1 MMDERLKNIKHNL
14 IESDTVSG
22 KIIYRDME
30 KHGSDYLNN
39 CDLMG
44 EHLEFLSSHFRLAK
58 SEITIILNK
67 QISNGIQE
75 LSNQNDW
82 VNLGHVA
89 KHALKEKLKVVK
101 RNDEKYL
108 KPIIKVVENTLEFM
122 NLSLDDQNKALNSLE
137 DEEDE

>member
-30 KHGSDYLNN
+30 KHGSEYLNN

-44 EHLEFLSSHFRLAK
+44 EHLEFLSQQFRQSK
-58 SEITIILNK
+58 SEIIIMINT
-67 QISNGIQE
+67 QISIGIQE
-75 LSNQNDW
+75 LSDRNDW
-82 VNLGHVA
+82 VNLGKVA
-89 KHALKEKLKVVK
+89 KHALEEKLEVVR

>member
-1 MMDERLKNIKHNL
+1 MDERLKNIKHNL

-30 KHGSDYLNN
+30 KHGSEYLNN

-44 EHLEFLSSHFRLAK
+44 EHLEFLSQQFRQSK
-58 SEITIILNK
+58 SEIIIMINT
-67 QISNGIQE
+67 QISIGIQE
-75 LSNQNDW
+75 LSVRNDW
-82 VNLGHVA
+82 VNLGKVA
-89 KHALKEKLKVVK
+89 KHALEEKLEVVR

>member
-75 LSNQNDW
+75 LSSRNDW
-82 VNLGHVA
+82 VNLGQVA
-89 KHALKEKLKVVK
+89 KHALEEKLKIVK
-101 RNDEKYL
+101 HDKQL
-108 KPIIKVVENTLEFM
+108 KLIENVTKNILKFM
-122 NLSLDDQNKALNSLE
+122 NLSLDDQNEALKSLE
-137 DEEDE
+137 EEEDE

>member
-14 IESDTVSG
+14 IESNTVSG

-30 KHGSDYLNN
+30 KHGSEYLNN

-44 EHLEFLSSHFRLAK
+44 EHLEFLSQQFRQSK
-58 SEITIILNK
+58 SEIIIMINT
-67 QISNGIQE
+67 QISIGIQE
-75 LSNQNDW
+75 LSDRNDW
-82 VNLGHVA
+82 VNLGKVA
-89 KHALKEKLKVVK
+89 KHALEEKLEVVR

>member
-1 MMDERLKNIKHNL
+1 MDERLKNIKHNL

-30 KHGSDYLNN
+30 KHGSEYLNN

-44 EHLEFLSSHFRLAK
+44 EHLEFLSQQFRQSK
-58 SEITIILNK
+58 SEIIIMINT
-67 QISNGIQE
+67 QISIGIQE
-75 LSNQNDW
+75 LSDRNDW
-82 VNLGHVA
+82 VNLGKVA
-89 KHALKEKLKVVK
+89 KHALEEKLEVVR